1 MGEHTGRIDIAR
13 SAEEVFAF
21 VSDIRNLPAFLAGVR
36 TAGLL
41 GAGRVVVEGAHN
53 GRRYRVEGWLRAD
66 RDALAMEWGLDAGAA
81 ETTGQRGYSGSLRV
95 VPMTRGGDRDTGAA
109 GPQQAAS
116 LELCLRIAAE
126 PPRPT
131 EAAQATGRNLRPA
144 ARLVQVHPP
153 GRPRPV
159 EPPIRLAAVQPCAK
173 CQRTRTGPPGQHRPA
188 VRQAGCPGVAGA
200 WRPAGKPAR

>member
-131 EAAQATGRNLRPA
+131 EAAQATGRNLRPQGRGQA
-144 ARLVQVHPP
+144 ARSVPEAIAATLGAIRSLCEGTGAAPSPRSRALQRDDDERSLEDS
-153 GRPRPV
+153 RPFGSSATMNPD
-159 EPPIRLAAVQPCAK
+159 L
-173 CQRTRTGPPGQHRPA
+173 
-188 VRQAGCPGVAGA
+188 
-200 WRPAGKPAR
+200 